1 MTNSSIKT
9 LFCRCLLAA
18 LPSQRVRSRTATVNR
33 PNVCFLFPHFSNVC
47 LKLTSHLTE
56 TRLLGDVK
64 HLRPFS
70 RERGSEE
77 NSRAAPPWEAATEE
91 DRSGRR
97 PTSLSWHRPPRSYPQ
112 THTSS
117 VSAAASQRISLQNRT
132 ERPTGGAF
140 LHTNDG
146 SEEPVKGAAPLSS
159 SILDVDQK
167 ARLGYPL

>member
-1 MTNSSIKT
+1 MS
-9 LFCRCLLAA
+9 
-18 LPSQRVRSRTATVNR
+18 
-33 PNVCFLFPHFSNVC
+33 FLFPEISNVC
-47 LKLTSHLTE
+47 LKLTSHLME

-70 RERGSEE
+70 HVRGSEE

-97 PTSLSWHRPPRSYPQ
+97 PTSLSWHRPPRSHPQ

-117 VSAAASQRISLQNRT
+117 VSAAASQRISLQNQ
-132 ERPTGGAF
+132 RPTGGAF

-146 SEEPVKGAAPLSS
+146 SEELVKGAALLSS

-167 ARLGYPL
+167 TRLGYPL